1 MASARD
7 IYDFDETANL
17 GDGAFG
23 TVVRG
28 HCRRTSSPIAV
39 KIVSMPHLW
48 DCGIPATSLREIA
61 ALKQLKHQN
70 VVELLGVACETD
82 RLLLFFEFGERDLKK
97 HMNMLGGDLMPLSVQ
112 DFTKQLLIGL
122 DYCHSQRIIHRD
134 IKPHNLLIS
143 GTTLKI
149 ADFGLARVFS
159 LPNKAYTSEVV
170 TLWYRAPELLL
181 GCKQYGIEVDVW
193 SAACILVEMATGL
206 PFVVSDCEIAMV
218 FGIFAKLGTPTQ
230 EIWPELDELAHF
242 KDTFPQ
248 WRPRGWH
255 NIRNTLE
262 KIGRA
267 GIDLL
272 EKMTV
277 YRPCARVSARR
288 ALLHSYFKQAP
299 PPMAKAAGHFDAEVE
314 MPGSVDESVDEHS

>member
-122 DYCHSQRIIHRD
+122 D
-134 IKPHNLLIS
+134 
-143 GTTLKI
+143 
-149 ADFGLARVFS
+149 
-159 LPNKAYTSEVV
+159 
-170 TLWYRAPELLL
+170 
-181 GCKQYGIEVDVW
+181 YGIEVDVW